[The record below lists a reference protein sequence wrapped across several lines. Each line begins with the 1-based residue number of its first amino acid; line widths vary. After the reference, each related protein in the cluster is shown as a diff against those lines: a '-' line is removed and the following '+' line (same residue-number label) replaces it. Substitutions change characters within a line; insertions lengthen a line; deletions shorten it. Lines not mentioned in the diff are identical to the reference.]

1 MARVGEDAVMNA
13 LRGIQDPDQ
22 GQDVVSLNMI
32 TGLVVK
38 DGNVGFAIEV
48 EAERGPKLEPLRK
61 ACEDAVDA
69 LPGVLSV
76 TAVLTAEHQ
85 QGATPAPAAPQA
97 PAPGGPAHGRT
108 PAPTPNP
115 MPGVG
120 AIIAVASGKG
130 GVGKSTVAVNLAVAL
145 AQTGKRVG
153 LLDADIYGPSIPRML
168 GIDRKPSTK
177 DDMMMPLE
185 NHGIVCMSIGF
196 LLDPDTP
203 TIWRGPMVIGALEQL
218 LRDVAWGE
226 LDFLIVDMPPGT
238 GDVQLS
244 MSQRVPLAG
253 AVIVSTPQDV
263 ALGDARKGLNMF
275 RRTEVPILG
284 LVENMSYFVCP
295 KCDERTEIFGHGG
308 ARQTAAEMNAP
319 FLGEL
324 PLNAAIRETSDAGQ
338 PITVSDPDSPA
349 AQAFV
354 AIANKVA
361 AAIEQGDTT
370 PAAPTISFE

>member
-48 EAERGPKLEPLRK
+48 EAERGPRLEPLRK
-61 ACEDAVDA
+61 ACEDAVHA

-76 TAVLTAEHQ
+76 TAVLTAERQ

-145 AQTGKRVG
+145 AQTGKRC
-153 LLDADIYGPSIPRML
+153 LLIDMDVQRNAIAKAFEIDVHA
-168 GIDRKPSTK
+168 GI
-177 DDMMMPLE
+177 
-185 NHGIVCMSIGF
+185 
-196 LLDPDTP
+196 
-203 TIWRGPMVIGALEQL
+203 
-218 LRDVAWGE
+218 E
-226 LDFLIVDMPPGT
+226 LDSPRAHKTSFENLRLWPAHNFAHKNALIIS
-238 GDVQLS
+238 DV
-244 MSQRVPLAG
+244 VEG
-253 AVIVSTPQDV
+253 AKNEFDFVIISAPN
-263 ALGDARKGLNMF
+263 LGDRPNQTQIAAASDCAF
-275 RRTEVPILG
+275 
-284 LVENMSYFVCP
+284 
-295 KCDERTEIFGHGG
+295 IF
-308 ARQTAAEMNAP
+308 AQNAD
-319 FLGEL
+319 
-324 PLNAAIRETSDAGQ
+324 DA
-338 PITVSDPDSPA
+338 TKLSSLMKPA
-349 AQAFV
+349 NCSIIGNV
-354 AIANKVA
+354 KVA
-361 AAIEQGDTT
+361 NC
-370 PAAPTISFE
+370 